1 MKENQK
7 YIIPFVGLKIGKH
20 TFEYSITDSFFEL
33 FEYSTVQ
40 KGKVK
45 VELLFEKK
53 ETMMIGNFT
62 IQGIV
67 ETTCDRCND
76 IMDVEIEGEY
86 QLIYKFDD
94 KESDDE
100 SLIIVY
106 PEEYEID
113 IKNSLLE
120 LISVSIPTLHKHP
133 DGKCNEEMISIL
145 DEYLL
150 VSDDEL
156 YEDSDTS
163 TEKNTDEDD
172 IDPRWKAL
180 KNLSKDK

>member
-1 MKENQK
+1 M
-7 YIIPFVGLKIGKH
+7 
-20 TFEYSITDSFFEL
+20 FEYSI
-33 FEYSTVQ
+33 VQ
-40 KGKVK
+40 KGNVT

-62 IQGIV
+62 IHGIV
-67 ETTCDRCND
+67 ETTCDRCNEL
-76 IMDVEIEGEY
+76 MDVEIEGKY
-86 QLIYKFDD
+86 QLIYKFDE

-100 SLIIVY
+100 SLIVIY

-113 IKNSLLE
+113 LRENLLE

-133 DGKCNEEMISIL
+133 EGECNEEMISIL
-145 DEYLL
+145 NEYLL

-156 YEDSDTS
+156 FEDRDTS
-163 TEKNTDEDD
+163 TDEDIEDDD

-180 KNLSKDK
+180 KNLSNDE